1 MKHIKLNLIGLT
13 TAVLLA
19 AGFFLFSSFSTDEKV
34 NTYNFPE
41 TYKITIP
48 KIPAQID
55 FCGEKVPLDNFD
67 VFERLDRELTSNTYW
82 HSNMLTS
89 FKNSGRWFP
98 VIEPILKK
106 NGIPADFKYLAII
119 ESNLTNAVSPKGAV
133 GFWQFIESTAVKYNL
148 EVNDQ
153 VDERYNV
160 EKSTEAACK
169 YLKDAYNKFGSWTLA
184 AASYNMGMSGVS
196 NQLSRQR
203 VDNYFNLFLNE
214 ETSRYIFRTLAV
226 KEIMSN
232 PAKYGFGVNP
242 EEFYQPIPT
251 KEVQVTSSIPDLISY
266 AETLGVNYKILKM
279 LNPWLRDSKLTL
291 SKKDW
296 YTVKIPE
303 EGVYKIYTKEDL
315 IPKN

>member
-1 MKHIKLNLIGLT
+1 MKQIKFNLLGI
-13 TAVLLA
+13 TAFVLLGA
-19 AGFFLFSSFSTDEKV
+19 SFFFFSSFSTDEKG

-41 TYKITIP
+41 TYKIVSP
-48 KIPAQID
+48 KIPSQMD

-82 HSNMLTS
+82 HSNMLS
-89 FKNSGRWFP
+89 AFKNSGRWFP
-98 VIEPILKK
+98 VIEPILEK

-119 ESNLTNAVSPKGAV
+119 ESNLTNAISPKGAV

-153 VDERYNV
+153 VDERYSV

-169 YLKDAYNKFGSWTLA
+169 YLNEAYQKFGSWTLA
-184 AASYNMGMSGVS
+184 AASYNMGVGGVS

-214 ETSRYIFRTLAV
+214 ETSRYIFRTLAI
-226 KEIMSN
+226 KEIMNN
-232 PAKYGFGVNP
+232 PAKYGFGIKP
-242 EEFYQPIPT
+242 EDCYQPIPT
-251 KEVQVTSSIPDLISY
+251 KEIEITSSIPDLINY
-266 AETLGVNYKILKM
+266 AESLGVNYKILKM
-279 LNPWLRDSKLTL
+279 LNPWLRNSKLTL
-291 SKKDW
+291 TKNDS

-303 EGVYKIYTKEDL
+303 KGVYKIYTKEDL